1 MGLVIQA
8 RSGSARNLAE
18 RGAGTLLVI
27 EADAVVYVK
36 LRALDG
42 PLAVPGGGD
51 AGLGYF
57 LLEVEEVLED
67 TAADWEASLRI
78 TGAAQYRPAP
88 TLEEPWAR
96 ATLDALAAPR
106 ARV

>member
-1 MGLVIQA
+1 M
-8 RSGSARNLAE
+8 
-18 RGAGTLLVI
+18 GTLLVV
-27 EADAVVYVK
+27 EPDAVVYVK
-36 LRALDG
+36 TAGPRRA
-42 PLAVPGGGD
+42 PARVPGGEE

-67 TAADWEASLRI
+67 SAADWEAGMRI

-96 ATLDALAAPR
+96 ATLGALAAPR